1 MKLAEI
7 FKVNQGHQITDEEIY
22 NSPGCIPIYTGNN
35 DLKGYWNKTI
45 IDENLL
51 PCLTY
56 PTKAFSGKIF
66 IQTKPFDAN
75 NTACLILKDKY
86 RSKVLL
92 EYFQYLLPSEFLK
105 TATSK
110 EGVSYL
116 NKEIVENID
125 VELPEIEVQ
134 QKMIEQFRII
144 NFYNDNIKE
153 MKDELLKT
161 LGKEVVI
168 DFSYDE
174 EIKLNKILD
183 YISRNDSLSEEGI
196 YSNNSK
202 NYDGDFITVLSG
214 NSSGLEYG
222 KIPLNTK
229 GIHFIENRQI
239 LHLITRGCAGKLTY
253 MKKGNYA
260 TNTNAFILY
269 LKAEILD
276 ILNIKSEFEEEIY
289 LKFLRILLQPK
300 FYSASSNA
308 DVSIFPLTDVINN
321 MTIPLYRYNEKILS
335 LVKAYDS
342 MEKFCCQLEDATNLM
357 QDMENKQIV
366 FN

>member
-7 FKVNQGHQITDEEIY
+7 FKINQGHQITDEEIY
-22 NSPGCIPIYTGNN
+22 NSPGSIPIYTGNN

-45 IDENLL
+45 IDEDSL

-66 IQTKPFDAN
+66 LQIKPFDAN

-86 RSKVLL
+86 RDKVLL

-105 TATSK
+105 NSTSK

-116 NKEIVENID
+116 NKEIVENIE
-125 VELPEIEVQ
+125 VELPEKEVQ
-134 QKMIEQFRII
+134 QKMIEQFKII
-144 NFYNDNIKE
+144 SFYNDNIKE
-153 MKDELLKT
+153 MKDKLSKT
-161 LGKEVVI
+161 LEKEIVI
-168 DFSYDE
+168 DFPYDE
-174 EIKLNKILD
+174 EIELNKILD

-196 YSNNSK
+196 YSNSNK
-202 NYDGDFITVLSG
+202 NYDGDYITVLSG
-214 NSSGLEYG
+214 NSLGAEYG

-239 LHLITRGCAGKLTY
+239 LHLVTRGCAGKLTY

-269 LKAEILD
+269 LKKEVFD
-276 ILNIKSEFEEEIY
+276 MLNIKNEMEEENY
-289 LKFLRILLQPK
+289 LKFLKILLQPK
-300 FYSASSNA
+300 FYSVSSNA
-308 DVSIFPLTDVINN
+308 DVSIFPLTDVIKS
-321 MTIPLYRYNEKILS
+321 MTIPLYKYNNEILD
-335 LVKAYDS
+335 LVRSYDA
-342 MEKFCCQLEDATNLM
+342 MEKFCYELDNATDLI
-357 QDMENKQIV
+357 QDMENKQII